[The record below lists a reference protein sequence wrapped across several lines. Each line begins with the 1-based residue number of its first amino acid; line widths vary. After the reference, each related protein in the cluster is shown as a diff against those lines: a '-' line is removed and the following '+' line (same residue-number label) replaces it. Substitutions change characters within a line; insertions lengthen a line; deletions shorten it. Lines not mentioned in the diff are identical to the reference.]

1 MAERDDAGYEV
12 NPKYRIVGAII
23 LVSLVVIF
31 VPMVLNE
38 SEPPPE
44 LKARSNSLPQGN
56 SADTRVIVSPVTPE
70 APRAVT
76 EGVPN
81 TQTTTPAIA
90 ATSTSATKIEP
101 KTEAPA
107 TQSRPLPAPE
117 KPNPTSTLAENITK
131 GWIVQVGTFTHI
143 ENAVRL
149 RDKLK
154 KQGHTVLT
162 ETTTVAGKKA
172 LRLRVGPF
180 QDKEQASQSMAK
192 IRKETGVKAVVKTYP

>member
-1 MAERDDAGYEV
+1 MTMAETDDAGYDV

-38 SEPPPE
+38 SAPPE
-44 LKARSNSLPQGN
+44 LKARSHSLPPGN
-56 SADTRVIVSPVTPE
+56 SADTKVIVSPVTPE
-70 APRAVT
+70 ASGA
-76 EGVPN
+76 PN
-81 TQTTTPAIA
+81 TRTTSPAIDTTT
-90 ATSTSATKIEP
+90 TSTAKIEP
-101 KTEAPA
+101 KTEVPVA
-107 TQSRPLPAPE
+107 QSRPSPAPE
-117 KPNPTSTLAENITK
+117 KPSPPSAPAEKVTQ

-154 KQGHTVLT
+154 SQGHTVLT
-162 ETTTVAGKKA
+162 ETTTVSGKKA
-172 LRLRVGPF
+172 LRLRIGPF
-180 QDKEQASQSMAK
+180 QDKEQASQSMTK

>member
-1 MAERDDAGYEV
+1 MAMAETDDAGYEV

-44 LKARSNSLPQGN
+44 LKARSHSLPPGN

-70 APRAVT
+70 ASGAPDTRTKAPAVD
-76 EGVPN
+76 
-81 TQTTTPAIA
+81 TTT
-90 ATSTSATKIEP
+90 TSAAKIET
-101 KTEAPA
+101 KAASTA
-107 TQSRPLPAPE
+107 TQSRPSTAPE
-117 KPNPTSTLAENITK
+117 KPSPPPAPVEKLTQ

-154 KQGHTVLT
+154 NQGHTVVT
-162 ETTTVAGKKA
+162 ETTTVSGKKA